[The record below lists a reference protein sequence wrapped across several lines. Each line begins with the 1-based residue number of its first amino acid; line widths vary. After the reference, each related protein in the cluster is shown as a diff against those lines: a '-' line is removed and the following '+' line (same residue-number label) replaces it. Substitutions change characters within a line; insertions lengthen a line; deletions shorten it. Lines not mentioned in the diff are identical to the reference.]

1 MKDLLKS
8 IAGLPAWVQTWLA
21 ILVVTN
27 VASLTF
33 LDSPVGRY
41 TAMAFAIVAAVNVP
55 IMVLQRGL
63 TRLLSFPHFV
73 WVPLVLYLAS
83 QLWGASPL
91 PTGPVRMYAWVVF
104 VVNSISLTFDIIE
117 AVRWLRGGKEVLGLE
132 RI

>member
-1 MKDLLKS
+1 TTNSAK
-8 IAGLPAWVQTWLA
+8 PPTRPFYFNQTASAKTGA
-21 ILVVTN
+21 I
-27 VASLTF
+27 
-33 LDSPVGRY
+33 
-41 TAMAFAIVAAVNVP
+41 
-55 IMVLQRGL
+55 
-63 TRLLSFPHFV
+63 HFV